1 MARTILISPGT
12 PGCSQPLGCCPE
24 PEDNTPDGRPIITYC
39 TYFNVVLSDV
49 GELYIVKLPID
60 GRGLCGACENNTN
73 PSIVN
78 LWRVNNPDKVFTEI
92 LTVPAITAAL
102 RAQLINKRSIMLVDS
117 RTFWEPTIK
126 FRDKFYTV
134 HSTGNTPWRYMP
146 PTVCLSGK
154 HALEGFIHRKSIM
167 QGETEWGWP
176 KYMCIDAS
184 GSVNDKCPEFGF
196 MPWWQSPG
204 VKSSADVGAGGYPC
218 NCTIKPTP
226 SDTYGCG
233 LLYENSE
240 VVQNDISKEFLEVFQ
255 KWIDDNKDYP
265 EFVREMHIGTDDE
278 IVIALYGFIKKN
290 NEDEPEV
297 TLELRRINPDTF
309 QLERIPEALVENQ
322 YHVNR
327 YFMYL
332 VNYAVPKIVC
342 GNNYLLTYDMNSC
355 DFTES
360 LVTERPNI
368 FIPEIITV
376 QYIPCV
382 DEILSVSN
390 PTEYSRI
397 VKNFLMMRYQKQKST
412 DVGINDSC
420 VRGCCVLTVDELG
433 MQRPTCLNVPEILC
447 NPESIES
454 LINAGYGSDVELTW
468 IDPNPRRNFTRVL
481 ETFVATSGTLC
492 TTIDDP
498 TDLNCSTVWDI
509 PTFPTT
515 RPGTCCYIQ
524 EDGEWGCIVNNKE
537 QCQFLN
543 GFFQPAFSDGLGG
556 YNPPSCTQGGVA
568 SVPLDDSTSVTV
580 MLEGRNC
587 DLNEKPQPTPNPDD
601 PNVKGSCC
609 SIVNWSDIY
618 YKDNNDMTNLSSLVT
633 GATVNLPGYG
643 GCSDLPTPGI
653 GVEDLMGV
661 RLSLLNNGSIIKLS
675 FESNF
680 LMNYIYNTDAIIN
693 NPSSTLALKLI
704 SIIESNFSIFANN
717 STAPYTVEFK
727 KIEGNSIFLTVI

>member
-1 MARTILISPGT
+1 MARTIPISPGT

-39 TYFNVVLSDV
+39 TYFNVALSAV
-49 GELYIVKLPID
+49 GELYMVKLPID

-73 PSIVN
+73 PMIVN
-78 LWRVNNPDKVFTEI
+78 LWRANNPDLVFTEM
-92 LTVPAITAAL
+92 LTVPAIRAAL
-102 RAQLINKRSIMLVDS
+102 RAQLVNKRSIMLVDS
-117 RTFWEPTIK
+117 RSFWEPTIK

-134 HSTGNTPWRYMP
+134 ARTGNTPWNIMP

-154 HALEGFIHRKSIM
+154 HALEGFIHRNSIM

-176 KYMCIDAS
+176 KYQCTDAS
-184 GSVNDKCPEFGF
+184 GSINDRCPEFGF

-204 VKSSADVGAGGYPC
+204 VKSSAEIGPGGYPC
-218 NCTIKPTP
+218 NCTLSPTP
-226 SDTYGCG
+226 DNSYGCG

-240 VVQNDISKEFLEVFQ
+240 VVQNDISQEFLEVFQ

-265 EFVREMHIGTDDE
+265 EFVREMYIGTDDE

-290 NEDEPEV
+290 DEDEPEV

-327 YFMYL
+327 NFMYL
-332 VNYAVPKIVC
+332 VNYTAPKIVC
-342 GNNYLLTYDMNSC
+342 GNNYLLTYDMNGC

-360 LVTERPNI
+360 LVAERPDI
-368 FIPEIITV
+368 VIPEIIIV
-376 QYIPCV
+376 KYIPCV
-382 DEILSVSN
+382 DEILSVSS
-390 PTEYSRI
+390 PTEYNRT
-397 VKNFLMMRYQKQKST
+397 VADFLMLRAKNGFGIDDPCVGGCCALLIDSLGLLHRDCLVTFPQLCTPEYMTQQLGGGSRVIET
-412 DVGINDSC
+412 VHMDVGINC
-420 VRGCCVLTVDELG
+420 EGEG
-433 MQRPTCLNVPEILC
+433 PG
-447 NPESIES
+447 
-454 LINAGYGSDVELTW
+454 A
-468 IDPNPRRNFTRVL
+468 DP
-481 ETFVATSGTLC
+481 STL
-492 TTIDDP
+492 P
-498 TDLNCSTVWDI
+498 SPCSTLAVFDQ
-509 PTFPTT
+509 PLLPST
-515 RPGTCCYIQ
+515 RPGTCCYIK
-524 EDGEWGCIVNNKE
+524 EDGEWGCVVNNKE

-543 GFFQPAFSDGLGG
+543 GFFQPALPNGLGG
-556 YNPPSCTQGGVA
+556 INPPSCTSGGVA

-587 DLNEKPQPTPNPDD
+587 DLNEKPQPVVNPDD

-643 GCSDLPTPGI
+643 SCSDLPTPGI

-693 NPSSTLALKLI
+693 NPSSTLALNLI
-704 SIIESNFSIFANN
+704 ETIESNFSIFANN
-717 STAPYTVEFK
+717 STAPYSVRFK
-727 KIEGNSIFLTVI
+727 KIEGNSIILTVI